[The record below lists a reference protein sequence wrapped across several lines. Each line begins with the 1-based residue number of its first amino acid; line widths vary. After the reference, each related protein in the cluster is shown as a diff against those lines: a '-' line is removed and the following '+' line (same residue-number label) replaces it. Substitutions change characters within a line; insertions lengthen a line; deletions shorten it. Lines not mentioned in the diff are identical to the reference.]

1 MRRCPGRPRPLPSL
15 AIREE
20 YVLVKASVIDSLS
33 EAAKR
38 LSAALVSLAPV
49 EEVPER
55 ILDELI
61 LVAVPAGRHLRLDSL
76 R

>member
-1 MRRCPGRPRPLPSL
+1 M
-15 AIREE
+15 
-20 YVLVKASVIDSLS
+20 LVKASVIDSLS